1 MTDDQRKSVYII
13 TIAGVLVIAA
23 VMFKWLA

>member
-1 MTDDQRKSVYII
+1 MTDDQRRSVYILTI
-13 TIAGVLVIAA
+13 TGVLVIAA

>member
-1 MTDDQRKSVYII
+1 MTDDQCRSVYII
-13 TIAGVLVIAA
+13 AIAGVLVIAA

>member
-1 MTDDQRKSVYII
+1 MTDDQRRSVYII
-13 TIAGVLVIAA
+13 AIAGVLVIAA